1 MLPLTQTRPAF
12 LLLAVLAIGFLQ
24 THAAGQDSS
33 SRSLTPL
40 QLEIE
45 KQKNRLN
52 SIEVEERRDA
62 LTRLGALHHPE
73 ASRAAVAGL
82 KDASAIVR
90 VTAASAVHYLPP
102 EESAASLLPLLNDK
116 VEFVRQE
123 TAYALGKVG
132 SRAAAAPLLEL
143 FAGEKK
149 NGVRGAV
156 VIALGE
162 IGDESAVVPLAQI
175 LRPELGAT
183 ASKKRTKKKEN
194 LLVLRA
200 AARSLGQIGNRA
212 AVPALLAVLQDE
224 QYESDVRRE
233 AAIALGLIG
242 DSAALPILNGVSTA
256 ADPYLARAA
265 FEASR
270 RISHK
275 NTP

>member
-1 MLPLTQTRPAF
+1 MLPLTQTRSAF
-12 LLLAVLAIGFLQ
+12 LLLAVLATGFLQ

-33 SRSLTPL
+33 SRLLTPL

-45 KQKNRLN
+45 KQQNRLN

-90 VTAASAVHYLPP
+90 VTAASAVLYLPP

-143 FAGEKK
+143 FAREKK

-224 QYESDVRRE
+224 QFESDVRRE

-242 DSAALPILNGVSTA
+242 DSAALPVLNGVSSA

-270 RISHK
+270 RISHN